1 MAPPPLVNSCPR
13 PAALRGRGRQSLL
26 PGGRVRRQLQ
36 SRLPCG
42 SSRRR
47 AQGPGRGA
55 ALGARHPHLSGP
67 RGAPAARPRPPL
79 IGSPRRRP
87 LAGAGRG
94 AAGAAACEQSV
105 ISACS
110 ARRPFPQFPARPP
123 PPSARQEGAS
133 GAAPA
138 PPGGGSPAGAAASPR
153 GGLGSVPPHPP
164 RGKGSDAAFPRE
176 TGPRHRRGCG
186 DCGWIFPAPP
196 ARLPPPTRRAGRARE
211 HGLHVAGPAVPTG
224 SQQLPPCRG
233 FARPHPAQGLPSAQE
248 LPCFFSSPR
257 SPGPPAAAH
266 RVQPPPQ
273 SGLPPVP
280 LPVVSPP
287 ARTARCPRP
296 SLRRPPAAP
305 PPGTPSPLRDTRFSP
320 HSPGDVPAGPAVPP
334 GGAATHRWR
343 EPRLTGARAAAA
355 LHPLLYFPLFVR
367 RSPFRWRLPRPRAGG
382 GGAWLPA
389 APANRRQR
397 CVRRRPMGAQPLR
410 VIGGCPAA
418 WPECQRGVRA
428 VSPRHRLS
436 QCSLLPSPPRPGGSG
451 GGGRRC
457 LALPRA

>member
-1 MAPPPLVNSCPR
+1 MAEPPFRRPSAQAAAPR
-13 PAALRGRGRQSLL
+13 LR
-26 PGGRVRRQLQ
+26 
-36 SRLPCG
+36 CG

-55 ALGARHPHLSGP
+55 ALGARHLHLSGP

-123 PPSARQEGAS
+123 PPSARQEGAR

-138 PPGGGSPAGAAASPR
+138 PSGGESPAGAAASPQ
-153 GGLGSVPPHPP
+153 GGLGSAPPHPP

-211 HGLHVAGPAVPTG
+211 HGLHVASPAVPAG

-233 FARPHPAQGLPSAQE
+233 FARPPPTQGLSAAAPPRRSSPAFSPHPAAPVPPPRLTASSRRLSPISRLFRYPWSLLP
-248 LPCFFSSPR
+248 
-257 SPGPPAAAH
+257 PGPPAAPVRPFGVPLPRH
-266 RVQPPPQ
+266 PR
-273 SGLPPVP
+273 GLPPHSGTP
-280 LPVVSPP
+280 RSPRTARGCPCRARSPAGRGRHSPVAGAEADRSTRRRRSPP
-287 ARTARCPRP
+287 APLFSSFCSPLP
-296 SLRRPPAAP
+296 IQVAAP
-305 PPGTPSPLRDTRFSP
+305 PAPRGRGRGVAPGCSRQSPAK
-320 HSPGDVPAGPAVPP
+320 VC
-334 GGAATHRWR
+334 
-343 EPRLTGARAAAA
+343 EAAANGRPA
-355 LHPLLYFPLFVR
+355 PAR
-367 RSPFRWRLPRPRAGG
+367 DRRLPRGVARVSARRARGES
-382 GGAWLPA
+382 P
-389 APANRRQR
+389 APAES
-397 CVRRRPMGAQPLR
+397 VLPPPL
-410 VIGGCPAA
+410 
-418 WPECQRGVRA
+418 
-428 VSPRHRLS
+428 
-436 QCSLLPSPPRPGGSG
+436 PPRPGGSG